1 MNNNGSQKDYLLAIG
16 CFAFLGIIFIKI
28 LGCFFVGWLASL
40 ALSAFYPHDYPLWG
54 FALVVF
60 LITWLIQI
68 SVGRSRSDNR
78 PKLSSSDNRYNP
90 NNW

>member
-1 MNNNGSQKDYLLAIG
+1 MSDNSREGQLAALG
-16 CFAFLGIIFIKI
+16 CLAFLGAAF
-28 LGCFFVGWLASL
+28 LNLAFCFGMGWIASL

-54 FALVVF
+54 FALAVF
-60 LITWLIQI
+60 LILWVIRI
-68 SVGRSRSDNR
+68 PSSSYRRKDR

>member
-1 MNNNGSQKDYLLAIG
+1 MNDKSYEGHLLAIG
-16 CFAFLGIIFIKI
+16 CFAFLGIVLIKI
-28 LGCFFVGWLASL
+28 LACFGIGWLASM

-60 LITWLIQI
+60 LITWLAQI